1 LASTRRRRSPFGT
14 IVRAGA
20 VAALAAGFVVP
31 LVRRRLR
38 VPAPV
43 TIASVAAAPVALA
56 VLRPRTKA
64 RDAALFTLQMWAFVI
79 LHELPYDDA
88 ERLRRRL
95 RVRYPIRADR
105 VLGGGELPTARLQRA
120 LASPDSPTA
129 LDRMLTIVHWA
140 WFGEP
145 HLALAWILVRHN
157 ESFPRAA
164 RQLAAAYDLGCAA
177 YALVPTAPPW
187 WAAEQGY
194 AATRMR
200 RVMVEVGEP
209 IWGRAWPVMYES
221 LGGNPWAAMPS
232 LHFATSVLAAILLAE
247 TGAVEGIA
255 GWGYAATLGFALVYL
270 GEHYVVDL
278 VGAVAL
284 VAAIRYAE
292 PRLAPVASLLSGGVQ
307 RLERLAG
314 G

>member
-1 LASTRRRRSPFGT
+1 VVRS
-14 IVRAGA
+14 GA

-43 TIASVAAAPVALA
+43 TIASVVAAPVALA
-56 VLRPRTKA
+56 VLRPRTKG
-64 RDAALFTLQMWAFVI
+64 RDAVLFTLQMWAFVI
-79 LHELPYDDA
+79 LHELPYDDP

-105 VLGGGELPTARLQRA
+105 VLGAGELPTARLQRA
-120 LASPDSPTA
+120 LASPDGPTA
-129 LDRMLTIVHWA
+129 LDRVLTIVHWA

-145 HLALAWILVRHN
+145 HLALAWILVRHT

-194 AATRMR
+194 AATRVR

-232 LHFATSVLAAILLAE
+232 LHFATSILAAILLAE

-270 GEHYVVDL
+270 GEHYVIDL

-292 PRLAPVASLLSGGVQ
+292 PRLAPVAGLLSGGVQ
-307 RLERLAG
+307 RLERLARG
-314 G
+314 